1 MGSTLLKNVSAQDA
15 YIRAVIST
23 LYAGGLNKEL
33 SLILF
38 LIGLLLTFPNYSPE
52 LLIRS
57 FTDNVKIRKLTKFFK
72 HV

>member
-23 LYAGGLNKEL
+23 FCAGDLNKEL

-38 LIGLLLTFPNYSPE
+38 LNDLPLTFPNYPPE

-57 FTDNVKIRKLTKFFK
+57 FTDNVKI
-72 HV
+72 